1 MRKHLATLLII
12 SALGALAVQVVVP
25 RVAHA
30 AVVDLLVKLNGS
42 ATKVGVITAAGSN
55 TTNVTTATPF
65 TVTAGKAYQVVCD
78 AAVNYGVQG
87 TCHATITNANYCLP
101 LASGVRDW
109 FIASGSTVAI
119 IGTASCA
126 LFEMN

>member
-1 MRKHLATLLII
+1 MRKHLATILIV
-12 SALGALAVQVVVP
+12 SALGAIAVQVVVP

-55 TTNVTTATPF
+55 TTNTTTATPF
-65 TVTAGKAYQVVCD
+65 TITPGKAYTTVCD
-78 AAVNYGVQG
+78 AAVNMGNQA

-109 FIASGSTVAI
+109 FIAAGSTQAI
-119 IGTASCA
+119 IGTGSCA
-126 LFEMN
+126 FFEMN